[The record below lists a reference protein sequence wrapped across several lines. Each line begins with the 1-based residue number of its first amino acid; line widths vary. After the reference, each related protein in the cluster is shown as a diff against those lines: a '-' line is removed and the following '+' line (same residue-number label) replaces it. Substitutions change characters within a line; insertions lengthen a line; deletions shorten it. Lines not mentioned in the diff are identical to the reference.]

1 MPFDMQMKILL
12 VEDATTMRKMEAKIL
27 TQVGLA
33 NIVEAAD
40 GREAIDLLESD
51 EDIGLIIS
59 DWAMPNMDGYELLTR
74 VRGDGRF
81 RAIPFLMATGHGD
94 KEYVAKAKEGGAN
107 GVVAKPFTPDELK
120 SVIEEIF
127 GVRKQEVKKDE
138 GPKVSSQ
145 GRVRLKMAHIQITDH
160 LPLGVLR
167 HQIDNGVQNPAHFDI
182 ETLCMGGW
190 NPVQKALETGQVDGA
205 FVLAPTAMDLF
216 SYEVP
221 IRLVL
226 FAHRNGSIAVR
237 NAAVNYTK
245 PYQQFFKHK
254 SFLIPHKMSIHNML
268 AHMYF
273 TRMGLRPG
281 VAGKE
286 AVNVLFDVVPPVGMP
301 AFLKENPE
309 VSGFMVAEPIGS
321 RAIAAGIAERQFLSS
336 EIWDG
341 HPCCVVVFRDEFINT
356 YPEAVQEFTT
366 MLVEAGLFI
375 RDHVEQAAEI
385 AVKFLDPQ
393 GQLGLQTDLLQNVLS
408 DPQGITTDDLYPEKA
423 DLDTI
428 QRYMTTKMEIGRAI
442 DLDLFVDTRFADETY
457 RQLSLARHA
466 QKESTAEAG
475 QEARVRVFEQAQ
487 GKASREGKY
496 LIFHLADERYGIG
509 VLDVR
514 EIIGLMAITELPN
527 MPPFFKGV
535 INLRDKVIPV
545 LDIRTKFGMER
556 VEATDR
562 TCIIVV
568 EISGLRGSTLMGII
582 VDGVNEVTNIREE
595 EIEDAPVFG
604 GTVDTAFILGMAK
617 LQAGVTIL
625 LDIDR
630 ILHSSEMIQLSGI
643 N

>member
-1 MPFDMQMKILL
+1 MAVDLQMKILL
-12 VEDATTMRKMEAKIL
+12 VEDAATMRKMEAKIL
-27 TQVGLA
+27 NQVGFE

-40 GREAIDLLESD
+40 GKEAIEKLQGED
-51 EDIGLIIS
+51 DIGLIIS
-59 DWAMPNMDGYELLTR
+59 DWAMPNMDGYELLTW
-74 VRGDGRF
+74 VRGEERC
-81 RAIPFLMATGHGD
+81 REIPFLMATGHGD

-120 SVIEEIF
+120 VLIDEIF
-127 GVRKQEVKKDE
+127 GVRKREVKKDE

-145 GRVRLKMAHIQITDH
+145 GKVRLRMAHIQITDH

-167 HQIDNGVQNPAHFDI
+167 HQIESGVRKPANFDI

-190 NPVQKALETGQVDGA
+190 NPVLKALESGEVDGA

-216 SYEVP
+216 SYDVP
-221 IRLVL
+221 IKLVL

-237 NAAVNYTK
+237 NASGKYSK

-273 TRMGLRPG
+273 TQMGLRPG

-286 AVNVLFDVVPPVGMP
+286 AVNVLFDVVPPIGMP
-301 AFLKENPE
+301 GFLKENPE

-321 RAIAAGIAERQFLSS
+321 RAIAAGIAEQQFLSS

-356 YPEAVQEFTT
+356 YPQAVQEFTT

-375 RDHVEQAAEI
+375 RDNVDQAAEI

-393 GQLGLQTDLLQNVLS
+393 GNLGLEPTLLRNVLS
-408 DPQGITTDDLYPEKA
+408 DPEGITTDDLYPETA

-428 QRYMTTKMEIGRAI
+428 QRYMTSKMEIGRVI
-442 DLDLFVDTRFADETY
+442 DLNNFVDSRFADETY
-457 RQLSLARHA
+457 RQLSLSRHPARAGKVEGDGEPKPHA
-466 QKESTAEAG
+466 
-475 QEARVRVFEQAQ
+475 FEQTQ
-487 GKASREGKY
+487 TIASREGKY
-496 LIFHLADERYGIG
+496 LIFHLADERYGVG

-514 EIIGLMAITELPN
+514 EIIGLMEITELPN
-527 MPPFFKGV
+527 MPSFFEGV
-535 INLRDKVIPV
+535 VNLRDKVIPV
-545 LDIRTKFGMER
+545 LDMRAKFGMER
-556 VEATDR
+556 VEHTER

-568 EISGLRGSTLMGII
+568 EISGIRGSILMGVV
-582 VDGVNEVTNIREE
+582 VDGVSEVANVKDAEV
-595 EIEDAPVFG
+595 EDAPVFG
-604 GTVDTAFILGMAK
+604 KGVDTSFILGMAK
-617 LQAGVTIL
+617 MEAGVTIL

-630 ILHSSEMIQLSGI
+630 ILHTSEMVQLSGAV
-643 N
+643 